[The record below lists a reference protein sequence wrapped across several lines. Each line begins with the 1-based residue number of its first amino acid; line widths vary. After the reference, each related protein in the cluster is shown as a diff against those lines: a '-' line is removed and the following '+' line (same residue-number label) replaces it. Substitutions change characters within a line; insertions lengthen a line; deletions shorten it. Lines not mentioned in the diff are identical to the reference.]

1 MEKLPNEMNREILQ
15 FVYRCRKDEK
25 MVFNKES
32 REIFRNITKD
42 CTHVKLLG
50 KNLCQRCDKKTIW
63 RVRMIMNNLLPG

>member
-15 FVYRCRKDEK
+15 FVYKCRKDEK

-32 REIFRNITKD
+32 HQIFRNITKD
-42 CTHVKLLG
+42 CAPVKLLG

>member
-15 FVYRCRKDEK
+15 YVYKCRKDEK

-32 REIFRNITKD
+32 LEIFSNFTKD

-50 KNLCQRCDKKTIW
+50 KNLCQRCDKKAIW
-63 RVRMIMNNLLPG
+63 KFRMIMNNLLPG